1 MPDDKNTI
9 QPINADFDDVAK
21 KLVAGRP
28 AVNMERFLAKVKKQ
42 REAAN
47 ELDAQIEMEL
57 VRFDGENAPVDLSF
71 DWSHETVWAS
81 QKQISDLFGVDRS
94 VVSKHIANVYE
105 SGELEAE
112 GTRANH
118 ALVRLE
124 GGRQVNREVEHYNLD
139 MILSVGYRVS
149 STKATEFR
157 KWATQTLRRYIT
169 DGFALNESRLRS
181 DPNALRDLAAQ
192 VRALRSEEKT
202 IYEAVRDCFK
212 VASTDYDK
220 DSSKVR
226 SFYAKLQDKFL
237 FAITGKTASE
247 LILERADAAKHNMGL
262 TTTKGQLP
270 TKQDSTTGK
279 NYLQRD
285 EIYVLHILCEQFLLY
300 AESRAIR
307 GKSMTMD
314 SLAQKLDE
322 LLKTNDYAVFAGY
335 RDYLKGP
342 AMEHAAK
349 EWKLFQKMLA
359 DGTHLPITPAGAI
372 SAG

>member
-1 MPDDKNTI
+1 MPDDKKII

-21 KLVAGRP
+21 AMLGSAP
-28 AVNMERFLAKVKKQ
+28 AIDMDKFLAKAKKS

-47 ELDAQIEMEL
+47 AISAQIEMEL
-57 VRFDGENAPVDLSF
+57 VRFDGENAHVDLNF
-71 DWSHETVWAS
+71 DWSHETVWAT
-81 QKQISDLFGVDRS
+81 QKQIADLFGVDRS
-94 VVSKHIANVYE
+94 VVTKHIANIFE
-105 SGELEAE
+105 SEELDPAA
-112 GTRANH
+112 TCANF

-124 GGRQVNREVEHYNLD
+124 GGRSVSRDVDHYNLD
-139 MILSVGYRVS
+139 VILSVGYRVS
-149 STKATEFR
+149 SAKATEFR

-212 VASTDYDK
+212 VASIDYDK
-220 DSSKVR
+220 DSPKVR
-226 SFYAKLQDKFL
+226 TFYATLQDKFL

-247 LILERADAAKHNMGL
+247 IILERADAAKHNMGL
-262 TTTKGQLP
+262 TSTKGALP
-270 TKQDSTTGK
+270 TKQDAAIGK

-307 GKSMTMD
+307 GKSMTMGD
-314 SLAQKLDE
+314 LALKLDE
-322 LLKTNDYAVFAGY
+322 LLKTNDYAVFSGY
-335 RDYLKGP
+335 RDYLKDR
-342 AMEHAAK
+342 AMEHATA
-349 EWKLFQKMLA
+349 EWKRFQKMLA
-359 DGTHLPITPAGAI
+359 DGSHMPVAVT
-372 SAG
+372 

>member
-1 MPDDKNTI
+1 MPDDKKI
-9 QPINADFDDVAK
+9 IEPLAADFDEVAK
-21 KLVAGRP
+21 KMVDAP
-28 AVNMERFLAKVKKQ
+28 AVDMEKFLARVKKQ

-47 ELDAQIEMEL
+47 ELSAQIEMEL
-57 VRFDGENAPVDLSF
+57 VRFDGENAPVDLNF
-71 DWSHETVWAS
+71 DWSHETVWAT
-81 QKQISDLFGVDRS
+81 QKQIADLFGVDRS
-94 VVSKHIANVYE
+94 VVTKHIANIYE
-105 SGELEAE
+105 SGELEPTA
-112 GTRANH
+112 TSANH

-124 GGRQVNREVEHYNLD
+124 GGRQVSRELEHYNLD
-139 MILSVGYRVS
+139 VILSVGYRVS
-149 STKATEFR
+149 SVKATEFR

-169 DGFALNESRLRS
+169 DGFALNETRLRS

-212 VASTDYDK
+212 VAAVDYDK
-220 DSSKVR
+220 DSPAVR

-262 TTTKGQLP
+262 TSMKGDLPKKADTTV
-270 TKQDSTTGK
+270 GK

-314 SLAQKLDE
+314 DLARKLDE
-322 LLKTNDYAVFAGY
+322 LLKTNDYAVFTGY
-335 RDYLKGP
+335 RDFLKDR
-342 AMEHAAK
+342 AMEHAAT
-349 EWKLFQKMLA
+349 EWKRFQKMLS
-359 DGTHLPITPAGAI
+359 DGTHMPAI
-372 SAG
+372 SG

>member
-1 MPDDKNTI
+1 MPDDKRTI
-9 QPINADFDDVAK
+9 EPIAAPFDDVAK
-21 KLVAGRP
+21 AITASTP
-28 AVNMERFLAKVKKQ
+28 AVDVAKFLAKAKKA

-47 ELDAQIEMEL
+47 EISAQIEMEL
-57 VRFDGENAPVDLSF
+57 VRFDGENAHVDLNF

-81 QKQISDLFGVDRS
+81 QRQIADLFGVDNT
-94 VVSKHIANVYE
+94 VVSRHLKNIFD
-105 SGELEAE
+105 SGELEREA
-112 GTRANH
+112 TVANF
-118 ALVRLE
+118 AIVRLE
-124 GGRQVNREVEHYNLD
+124 GARNVEREVEHYNLD
-139 MILSVGYRVS
+139 AILSVGYRVS
-149 STKATEFR
+149 SAKATEFR
-157 KWATQTLRRYIT
+157 KFATQTLRRYIT

-212 VASTDYDK
+212 VASIDYDK
-220 DSSKVR
+220 DSPKVR

-247 LILERADAAKHNMGL
+247 LILERADAAKRNMGL
-262 TTTKGQLP
+262 TTTKGHLP
-270 TKQDSTTGK
+270 TKQDTTIGK

-307 GKSMTMD
+307 GKTMTME

-349 EWKLFQKMLA
+349 EWKRFQKMLA
-359 DGTHLPITPAGAI
+359 DGTHLPTMLN
-372 SAG
+372 